1 VRILFT
7 TTPGRGHYHPMLP
20 LAAACRDRGHTVSWA
35 AHETACVHL
44 RRAGFEAAAAGLPEG
59 ATSKGLAERYPE
71 LTALPAAERPEFTF
85 AKVFGPDRAAPMLED
100 LLPIA
105 DSYAPSLLVCDQAEL
120 AGPIA
125 AALANIPS
133 VTHGFGHPLPRERVA
148 RAGDEMAGLWAA
160 HGLDPR
166 PYAGTYDHLYLDIYP
181 ESLKTADSSHI
192 ADIKLVRPAV
202 ATTTEDPESPWR
214 SDGAP
219 LIYVTFGTVFNSDV
233 AGMRTVLEGIREL
246 PVRVVITCG
255 PGSDVHA
262 LGDQPANV
270 HIAEY
275 IPQAQLLAHCAAVIS
290 HAGSGTFLAALANGL
305 PQLLLPQA
313 ADQFLNATAGARS
326 GAAIAIGPEELSAAA
341 VRHGLGELLRDPA
354 YRADAE
360 RLRAEVE
367 AMPAPDAVAQELER
381 RFG

>member
-1 VRILFT
+1 
-7 TTPGRGHYHPMLP
+7 MLG
-20 LAAACRDRGHTVSWA
+20 LATACKDRGHPVAWA

-44 RRAGFEAAAAGLPEG
+44 RQAGFEATAAGLPEG
-59 ATSKGLAERYPE
+59 VTSTGLAQRYPE
-71 LTALPAAERPEFTF
+71 LAALPPSERPEFTF
-85 AKVFGPDRAAPMLED
+85 AKVFGPDRAGPMLAD
-100 LLPIA
+100 LLPIVE
-105 DSYAPSLLVCDQAEL
+105 SYKPSLIVCDQAEL

-125 AALANIPS
+125 AALAKIPS
-133 VTHGFGHPLPRERVA
+133 VTHGFGHPLPRDRVA
-148 RAGDEMAGLWAA
+148 RAGDEMAEMWAA

-181 ESLKTADSSHI
+181 ESLKTAESSHI
-192 ADIKLVRPAV
+192 ADIQLARPAAA
-202 ATTTEDPESPWR
+202 ATTVDPESPWR
-214 SDGAP
+214 DDGTP

-233 AGMRTVLEGIREL
+233 AVMLMVLEGIREL

-255 PGSDVHA
+255 PGGDLGA

-270 HIAEY
+270 HVAEY

-290 HAGSGTFLAALANGL
+290 HAGSGTFLAALAHGL

-326 GAAIAIGPEELSAAA
+326 GAAIAIGPEERSAEA
-341 VRHGLGELLRDPA
+341 VRHGLSELLRDPA
-354 YRADAE
+354 YRAAAE
-360 RLRAEVE
+360 RVRAEV
-367 AMPAPDAVAQELER
+367 ALMPGADAVAQELER